1 MFYVLYLFS
10 FTNTHSSS
18 VTDLLVYRRK
28 SDKVAHR
35 WSLHERRSINSRNV
49 NQLLYMHCFENR
61 CFINDCVDK
70 KTQLSLGIQNFIRF

>member
-35 WSLHERRSINSRNV
+35 WS
-49 NQLLYMHCFENR
+49 
-61 CFINDCVDK
+61 
-70 KTQLSLGIQNFIRF
+70 